1 MSRGKI
7 LIKEVLL
14 IWDPWNENSSS
25 DVTAFFLTELRQWN
39 TEMLVGGGRGAGG
52 GKNRAA
58 VLCALKEQL
67 KKKGGL

>member
-25 DVTAFFLTELRQWN
+25 DVTAFFLTELWQWN
-39 TEMLVGGGRGAGG
+39 TEMLIGGG
-52 GKNRAA
+52 
-58 VLCALKEQL
+58 
-67 KKKGGL
+67 GGLEGERTGLQFCVR